1 VTRDEAER
9 LVRNLEGHGK
19 PQPGAR
25 AALKPMAKSICTK
38 KPNRNEQNFFDE
50 ILFAMKSTGQYATV
64 MYEGRSFPI
73 FTIRYTPDW
82 VCTRPDGTVV
92 CYEVK
97 PYYRNLKR
105 VHWHPGSRERLKVA
119 AGMYPAVE
127 FIAAWKSPAGWMFEN
142 IGRTK

>member
-1 VTRDEAER
+1 MTRDEAER
-9 LVRNLEGHGK
+9 LVRNLEDHGK
-19 PQPGAR
+19 PQISAR
-25 AALKPMAKSICTK
+25 AVLKGKSAPIAIK
-38 KPNRNEQNFFDE
+38 KPNQNEQNFFNE

-64 MYEGRSFPI
+64 MYESRSFKL

-97 PYYRNLKR
+97 PYYANLKR